1 MTPHKLTV
9 DLIEGP
15 DDDGRFRVFGRGTM
29 ERWSLD
35 QIKAYALK
43 GNEVVL
49 RVGSTLV
56 DSYGARR

>member
-1 MTPHKLTV
+1 MPHKLTV

-15 DDDGRFRVFGRGTM
+15 DEHDRFRVFGPGTI

-49 RVGSTLV
+49 RVGSSTQV
-56 DSYGARR
+56 PAR